1 MTFEL
6 SGRAMAAI
14 TGYTALISGVI
25 LLVLFLLFC
34 GESTGMTLQTWQAV
48 MAAALVLPFAIAVAT
63 VWIDL
68 TASDHQTAYH
78 FRTAEKPISL
88 QLRLLR
94 NLILIAYPQTIVL
107 GFAIVDLIRHA
118 ALNTSN
124 LGPIFILISAIM
136 ASAGWLYTNYVNA
149 LKTRHVAAIEHLSHI
164 NSNERHR
171 NYASALKAFIAEQ
184 HHEGVDG
191 IGDLTFSLAAVK
203 DLWENAPTVIVEGK
217 EYTFREVCRYFLGY
231 LEHVAISIR
240 VGIFDFDIIQ
250 RQRRR
255 RLMLYFNTLF
265 YVIIYQSAATENPP
279 HRRGKNHYRRGNDMW
294 ENFIWLIMRMD
305 DKSRIN
311 SDLHP
316 YRRIDPRRLR
326 KPTEPTPQPASGFK
340 YGGLA
345 EIDDA

>member
-6 SGRAMAAI
+6 SKRAIATIIGYAVLI
-14 TGYTALISGVI
+14 TGLI
-25 LLVLFLLFC
+25 LLILFVSFYPVSI
-34 GESTGMTLQTWQAV
+34 EISTRPWRVALTT
-48 MAAALVLPFAIAVAT
+48 ALVLPFATALAT

-68 TASDHQTAYH
+68 TSSDHRTTYL
-78 FRTAEKPISL
+78 FRTAEKQISL
-88 QLRLLR
+88 QWRLTR
-94 NLILIAYPQTIVL
+94 NLILIAYPQVIVL
-107 GFAIVDLIRHA
+107 GCAILDLIRNG
-118 ALNTSN
+118 ALATTN
-124 LGPIFILISAIM
+124 LGPVFILISAIM
-136 ASAGWLYTNYVNA
+136 ATTGWIYTNYVDA

-171 NYASALKAFIAEQ
+171 NYASALKAFIAK
-184 HHEGVDG
+184 HHRRGVDG
-191 IGDLTFSLAAVK
+191 IGDLTFALDDVK
-203 DLWENAPTVIVEGK
+203 SLWETSATVEVEGK

-240 VGIFDFDIIQ
+240 VGIYDFDIIQ

-265 YVIIYQSAATENPP
+265 YVIIYQSAATENPR
-279 HRRGKNHYRRGNDMW
+279 HRRRKNHYRRGNDMW
-294 ENFIWLIMRMD
+294 ENFIWLIMKMD

-316 YRRIDPRRLR
+316 YKRIDPRRLR
-326 KPTEPTPQPASGFK
+326 EPTEPVPQPVSGFN
-340 YGGLA
+340 YAGLA

>member
-6 SGRAMAAI
+6 SKRAIATIA
-14 TGYTALISGVI
+14 GYTTLITCLI
-25 LLVLFLLFC
+25 LIVLFLLF
-34 GESTGMTLQTWQAV
+34 GRETTDISSRPWPP
-48 MAAALVLPFAIAVAT
+48 ALATALALPFATALAT

-68 TASDHQTAYH
+68 TASDHRTTYQ

-88 QLRLLR
+88 QWRLLR
-94 NLILIAYPQTIVL
+94 NLTLIAYPQAIIL
-107 GFAIVDLIRHA
+107 GFAVIELAHHN
-118 ALNTSN
+118 ALTTGN
-124 LGPIFILISAIM
+124 LGPVFILVSAMM
-136 ASAGWLYTNYVNA
+136 ATAGWLYTNYVDA
-149 LKTRHVAAIEHLSHI
+149 LKTRHIAAIEHLSHI

-184 HHEGVDG
+184 HGEGVDG
-191 IGDLTFSLAAVK
+191 IGDLTFSLDTVK
-203 DLWENAPTVIVEGK
+203 QLWEESATVRVEGK

-240 VGIFDFDIIQ
+240 VGIYDFDIIQ

-265 YVIIYQSAATENPP
+265 YVIIYQSAATENPR
-279 HRRGKNHYRRGNDMW
+279 HRRRKNHYRRGNDMW

-326 KPTEPTPQPASGFK
+326 KPTKPAPQPASGFN
-340 YGGLA
+340 YAGLA